1 MAEEQTSN
9 VVVEVDAPQEIDL
22 SAYAGKL
29 NIDKLKQDIE
39 MIKNLFKYKQ
49 LGPENVSRVVTET
62 VMKVRRLAKMSQT
75 EKTGLAIH
83 IINYLIEEL
92 IPGRDAPME
101 AILKLMVPDL
111 VEQLLNFDLSKFCTC
126 FKA

>member
-1 MAEEQTSN
+1 MSEES
-9 VVVEVDAPQEIDL
+9 PQEIDL
-22 SAYAGKL
+22 KAYEKL
-29 NIDKLKQDIE
+29 INIDKLKSDIE

-62 VMKVRRLAKMSQT
+62 VMKVKSLKKLAQNDKV
-75 EKTGLAIH
+75 GLSIH
-83 IINYLIEEL
+83 IINHLIEEL

-111 VEQLLNFDLSKFCTC
+111 VEQLFNLDLGKLCAC

>member
-1 MAEEQTSN
+1 MAEENTSN
-9 VVVEVDAPQEIDL
+9 VVVDVPQEIDL
-22 SAYAGKL
+22 SAYESKL
-29 NIDKLKQDIE
+29 NIKKLKNDIE
-39 MIKNLFKYKQ
+39 MIKNLFKYKK

-62 VMKVRRLAKMSQT
+62 VMKVRRLAKMSET

-111 VEQLLNFDLSKFCTC
+111 VEQLLNFNLSKMCPC

>member
-1 MAEEQTSN
+1 MTEI
-9 VVVEVDAPQEIDL
+9 EVPLEINL
-22 SAYAGKL
+22 SAYESKI
-29 NIDKLKQDIE
+29 NVKKLKNDIE
-39 MIKNLFKYKQ
+39 IIKSLFKYKQ

-62 VMKVRRLAKMSQT
+62 VMKVRAFKKISLI
-75 EKTGLAIH
+75 EKTGLATH

-111 VEQLLNFDLSKFCTC
+111 VEQLLLFDLSKACSC

>member
-1 MAEEQTSN
+1 MELT
-9 VVVEVDAPQEIDL
+9 
-22 SAYAGKL
+22 AYAKKI
-29 NIDKLKQDIE
+29 NVDKLKADIE

-49 LGPENVSRVVTET
+49 LGPENVSRVVTEI
-62 VMKVRRLAKMSQT
+62 VMKVKMLKKLSQT

-83 IINYLIEEL
+83 VINHLIEEL

-111 VEQLLNFDLSKFCTC
+111 VEQLLNFNIGNLCAC
-126 FKA
+126 FKG